1 MASGLL
7 GAMAGG
13 VLSCILGDQPT
24 LISRHFTIFMISS
37 TTNLAPAFDKW
48 AVSNLKCNT
57 LPLNFSLF

>member
-1 MASGLL
+1 MRTREDEMASGLL

-48 AVSNLKCNT
+48 
-57 LPLNFSLF
+57 